1 MTCSCS
7 STLRR
12 LRRPL
17 RGCLVT
23 RTGLDQAPRVQP
35 APVRLPAPPPQ
46 PGPARAK
53 CPLRPDPGGTPELSV
68 SAGPGSR
75 GAAARAR
82 DLNPC
87 TARARAISLGLPP
100 LFPPLTA
107 VYISLP
113 PPPFSLGRHCF
124 LSGTA
129 GAPLYSLPLFF
140 IDFSSIHGVLILS
153 LLH

>member
-53 CPLRPDPGGTPELSV
+53 CPLQPDPGGTPESSV